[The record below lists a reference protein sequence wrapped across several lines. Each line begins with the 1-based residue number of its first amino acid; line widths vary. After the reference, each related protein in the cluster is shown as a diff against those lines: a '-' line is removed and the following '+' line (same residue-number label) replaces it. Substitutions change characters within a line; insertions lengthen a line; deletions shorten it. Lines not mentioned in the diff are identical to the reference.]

1 MSKQSS
7 AGHVSANKSETV
19 SSTDGNKDGGFTESV
34 WWLPAGHERK
44 ENSVCACVC
53 VCVVCICNE
62 NFDTSNSNYS
72 MSHLG
77 RLLDVFSSFNGL
89 LISAHPHSRVKFWQ
103 VWHVYPSHSAETSAV
118 SWSYLYH
125 FTSSFSIFSVAR
137 RDWSCWNLKMS
148 SPFSG
153 GCTEIWHSWRKIRE
167 MHNQGGEIKC
177 DWMMD
182 TGIKILMH
190 LHSRLQRL
198 CQQNA
203 ARCPITAS
211 KQGSYHCLQHQQ
223 VTRTQHKSFLQAA
236 GGELAHKLS
245 NSDHHKTRS
254 EI

>member
-53 VCVVCICNE
+53 VSVWCVYATKTLILQRATIPCL
-62 NFDTSNSNYS
+62 T
-72 MSHLG
+72 
-77 RLLDVFSSFNGL
+77 LDDFCTELTVFSSFNGL

-103 VWHVYPSHSAETSAV
+103 VWHVYPSHSAETSII

-167 MHNQGGEIKC
+167 MHNKGGEIKSL
-177 DWMMD
+177 WMMD

-198 CQQNA
+198 CLN
-203 ARCPITAS
+203 
-211 KQGSYHCLQHQQ
+211 
-223 VTRTQHKSFLQAA
+223 
-236 GGELAHKLS
+236 
-245 NSDHHKTRS
+245 
-254 EI
+254 